1 MVLVAGI
8 ILAVTQAI
16 QGLGIVLTKKLKNTT
31 AIHITYFVG
40 IILKRINDS
49 FCYGLKLIILK

>member
-31 AIHITYFVG
+31 TIHITYFVG
-40 IILKRINDS
+40 IILLLGN
-49 FCYGLKLIILK
+49 GLMIPSAMA

>member
-8 ILAVTQAI
+8 ILAITQAI
-16 QGLGIVLTKKLKNTT
+16 QGLGIVLTKKLKDTT

-40 IILKRINDS
+40 IILLLGN
-49 FCYGLKLIILK
+49 GLIIPSAMAES